1 MLFYT
6 HPAMCVQQREALD
19 VKKLYLEYSCL
30 LYERKKILGT
40 PVVRNVW
47 VFFFLFFFLML
58 VRLKMDF

>member
-6 HPAMCVQQREALD
+6 HLAICVQQREALD

-30 LYERKKILGT
+30 LYERKKSLGT
-40 PVVRNVW
+40 QVVRNVW
-47 VFFFLFFFLML
+47 VFFSFLFLML

>member
-1 MLFYT
+1 
-6 HPAMCVQQREALD
+6 MCVQQREALD